1 MKRPKPPA
9 ATLRKAAALL
19 ALLCLTSLAAGPA
32 AAQSVL
38 RDAETEALLTDMA
51 RPLFQAAGL
60 APASAKVVL
69 IQDSSINA
77 FVAGGQI
84 VYIHSGLIDA
94 ADTANEVQGVI
105 AHEIGHIVGG
115 HAVMQGDGG
124 YTNISILSLLLGAAA
139 MAAGSP
145 EAGTGILMAGQRA
158 AIGKYLAFSRVQES
172 SADAAGVRFLN
183 TAGITGKGM
192 LSFFDKL
199 TALQHR
205 AGFYSTNPEMD
216 PFAQTHPMSA
226 DRVETL
232 KGDLQSAP
240 SWGKP
245 LNPDLERRFKRVQA
259 KLRGYVNDPKTT
271 LRLYPPSDQSAP
283 AHYARAYAYH
293 KSGYPEQASAETEA
307 LVKLAPNDPYF
318 LELEGQI
325 MLESGRPVDALVP
338 LRKATEETSY
348 QPLIAATFGH
358 ALLATEDP
366 AQLPEAEKVLRQ
378 AVARD
383 RENPFAWYQLGTV
396 YERKGDTPHTAL
408 ATAERA
414 HLMGDARTALFSAR
428 TAMAG
433 LPPGSVDWIRAQDI
447 QMVSQNAV
455 EEDKKGR
462 RRLK

>member
-1 MKRPKPPA
+1 MMPRLKRL
-9 ATLRKAAALL
+9 ATML
-19 ALLCLTSLAAGPA
+19 ALLCLSSFAAQQA

-38 RDAETEALLTDMA
+38 RDAETEALLADMA

-60 APASAKVVL
+60 SPANAKVVL

-84 VYIHSGLIDA
+84 VYVHSGLIDA
-94 ADTANEVQGVI
+94 ADNANEVQGVI

-115 HAVMQGDGG
+115 HAVFQNDGG
-124 YTNISILSLLLGAAA
+124 YTNVSILSLLLGVAA

-172 SADAAGVRFLN
+172 SADAAGSKFLN
-183 TAGITGKGM
+183 TAGVTGKGM

-199 TALQHR
+199 TAQMHR
-205 AGFYSTNPEMD
+205 YGYYTTDPEVD

-232 KGDLQSAP
+232 RNDLQKSP
-240 SWGKP
+240 SWNAPTDKA
-245 LNPDLERRFKRVQA
+245 LDIRFKRVQA
-259 KLRGYVNDPKTT
+259 KLRGYVNEPEVTLRIYPKTDNS
-271 LRLYPPSDQSAP
+271 LP

-293 KSGYPEQASAETEA
+293 KSGYPDQAAAEAAA
-307 LVKLAPNDPYF
+307 LVKAAPDDPYF

-325 MLESGRPVDALVP
+325 LLESGNPAGALAP
-338 LRKATEETSY
+338 LREATARSNN
-348 QPLIAATFGH
+348 QPLIATTFGH
-358 ALLATEDP
+358 ALIATEDK
-366 AQLPEAEKVLRQ
+366 ANLVEAERILRQ

-383 RENPFAWYQLGTV
+383 DENPFAWFNLGTV
-396 YERKGDTPHTAL
+396 YERKGDEPRTAL

-414 HLMGDARTALFSAR
+414 NLMGDARTALVSAHA
-428 TAMAG
+428 AMAG
-433 LPPGSVDWIRAQDI
+433 LPQGSSDWIRAQDI
-447 QMVSQNAV
+447 MMVSQTAV
-455 EEDKKGR
+455 DEDKRKGR
-462 RRLK
+462 GRNLQ